1 MPAPEARWQR
11 REMLPLRQLS
21 AIIVP
26 CWQPEGT
33 AIEPA
38 QIQAGA
44 PPWKSGGVPGLLNRR
59 ASARPAD
66 SRPIGTME
74 DAK

>member
-1 MPAPEARWQR
+1 MTAPEARRQR
-11 REMLPLRQLS
+11 VKVLPQRQLF

-26 CWQPEGT
+26 YWQPKGT
-33 AIEPA
+33 ALEPA
-38 QIQAGA
+38 RIQAGA
-44 PPWKSGGVPGLLNRR
+44 PPWESGGVPGLLNRR